1 MARRQFASG
10 SDVFC
15 QIEVFGAKKDEK
27 TGQPVVRQGYEVR
40 RADGSV
46 LTSMAPSVIRPTSL
60 GAVNRMFGFR
70 LADAAPGRYELFM
83 TLRDDVA
90 GNSLEVHEPFE
101 VLPPGSLPVPSMT
114 APAAQG
120 APGPGTP
127 AQQGAPAAAATPPGG
142 GTPQP

>member
-1 MARRQFASG
+1 MARREFASG

-27 TGQPVVRQGYEVR
+27 TGQPAVRQGYEVR

-60 GAVNRMFGFR
+60 GAVNRLFGFR

-90 GNSLEVHEPFE
+90 GNSLEVREAFE
-101 VLPPGSLPVPSMT
+101 VLPPGSLPLPT
-114 APAAQG
+114 TPPAAQG
-120 APGPGTP
+120 APAPGTP
-127 AQQGAPAAAATPPGG
+127 APQGAPAAAATPPGG